1 MSELTEELQNAK
13 RAMTMKE
20 LLADL
25 QKKLDVER
33 ENLKVARE

>member
-25 QKKLDVER
+25 QKKLDVEI

>member
-13 RAMTMKE
+13 RALTMKE

-25 QKKLDVER
+25 QKKLDVEI